1 MRDKHLILK
10 FAVAAVVIPLMAG
23 CATFHQAH
31 VQQVRAEQA
40 ITHYQPPAPPPV
52 VTVTNTPF
60 LLGTVVD
67 VRHAMPAVLR
77 QPVTLV
83 TSSPLSL
90 SEIAAKISSMTGIP
104 VSTDDVA
111 QNSGAERSLPPLPGS
126 GTTTGSLPSNAFLG
140 SSVRHAI
147 TLNYYGP
154 LAGLLDSVAAKN
166 GVWWH
171 FRNGRIVFFRT
182 ETKTFSIPALAWSTK
197 ATGSI
202 VASSGS
208 GGGMGSSE
216 SGMGGAMGGNIGGAG
231 ATTGVNP
238 SMGSSVGG
246 MGASGSAGGSS
257 GTGSTSITNTS
268 HVDVWKGLQKVAQ
281 TVAGKSAQVIA
292 NASTGS
298 ITVTGT
304 PPQVRHVREWIQG
317 LSRRL
322 SQQVAITVHVYDVQI
337 TNEQN
342 YGLNLSGA
350 FQSLGKQY
358 GISVAGV
365 APPTPV
371 SGQAPFSMGAN
382 ILNSATGAMGQW
394 SGSQV
399 AVQALATMGN
409 VSQVFE
415 QSAVTLNG
423 QPAPIQVAQ
432 QVGYLA
438 SSSSTQT
445 ANVGTTSGL
454 MPGTVTTGFTA
465 MFLPRISGG
474 RILLGMNMTISSL
487 ISIQTV
493 SSGGNSIQVP
503 SIASSTFQ
511 QSVSLKPGQTL
522 LLTGFK
528 QHNGQTTHNGV
539 GSPYMPLLGGGA
551 DANTK
556 NQMIAIVITARIL

>member
-1 MRDKHLILK
+1 MRVLRS
-10 FAVAAVVIPLMAG
+10 AVLMAIVGLSG
-23 CATFHQAH
+23 CATFHQAREMRTQAT
-31 VQQVRAEQA
+31 QQMAAE
-40 ITHYQPPAPPPV
+40 HLPPSPPV
-52 VTVTNTPF
+52 VQTVDTPY
-60 LLGTVVD
+60 LLGSMVKVGTP
-67 VRHAMPAVLR
+67 MPAILR
-77 QPVTLV
+77 QTVTLV
-83 TSSPLSL
+83 TASPMTIG
-90 SEIAAKISSMTGIP
+90 EIAAKISSMTGIP
-104 VSTDDVA
+104 VDA
-111 QNSGAERSLPPLPGS
+111 EGLEQSGGVGGSPPSMPFSAGVLPPPPSALLGQAAQSASTPL
-126 GTTTGSLPSNAFLG
+126 SLHYS
-140 SSVRHAI
+140 
-147 TLNYYGP
+147 GP
-154 LAGLLDSVAAKN
+154 LSGLLDAVAAKEC
-166 GVWWH
+166 VWWR
-171 FRNGRIVFFRT
+171 FRDGRIVLFRT
-182 ETKTFSIPALAWSTK
+182 ETKTFQVPALAWSTQ
-197 ATGSI
+197 AMGSI
-202 VASSGS
+202 VAS
-208 GGGMGSSE
+208 
-216 SGMGGAMGGNIGGAG
+216 AG
-231 ATTGVNP
+231 AN
-238 SMGSSVGG
+238 
-246 MGASGSAGGSS
+246 ANGGSS
-257 GTGSTSITNTS
+257 GSGAMPTMGAGTVGGSGGTSSNTSTGSTAIVNSSSVN
-268 HVDVWKGLQKVAQ
+268 VWSGLQKIAQ
-281 TVAGKSAQVIA
+281 TVAGSGAQVIA
-292 NASTGS
+292 DAATGS

-304 PPQVRHVREWIQG
+304 PPQVRHVYEWVQG
-317 LSRRL
+317 LSRQL
-322 SQQVAITVHVYDVQI
+322 SRQVAITVHVYDVQV

-382 ILNSATGAMGQW
+382 ILSSATGAVGQW

-399 AVQALATMGN
+399 AVQALATLGN

-454 MPGTVTTGFTA
+454 IPGTVTTGFTA
-465 MFLPRISGG
+465 MFLPRVVDGK
-474 RILLGMNMTISSL
+474 ILLGMNMTISSL
-487 ISIQTV
+487 LSIQTV

-503 SIASSTFQ
+503 SVASSTFQ

-528 QHNGQTTHNGV
+528 QNNGQTTRNGV

-551 DANTK
+551 DANIK

>member
-1 MRDKHLILK
+1 MRNNTLKIAIKAVILPMLG
-10 FAVAAVVIPLMAG
+10 ATLMAG

-31 VQQVRAEQA
+31 EKQVQTERA
-40 ITHYQPPAPPPV
+40 ITRYQPPKAPPV
-52 VTVTNTPF
+52 VSTVDTPF

-67 VRHAMPAVLR
+67 VRHAIPAVLR
-77 QPVTLV
+77 QSVTLV

-90 SEIAAKISSMTGIP
+90 GEIAAKISSMTGIP
-104 VSTDDVA
+104 VSTDDVD
-111 QNSGAERSLPPLPGS
+111 QNSVAVGSLPPLPGS
-126 GTTTGSLPSNAFLG
+126 GITTGSLPSNAFLG
-140 SSVRHAI
+140 SSGSHAI
-147 TLNYYGP
+147 TLNYHGP

-171 FRNGRIVFFRT
+171 FRNGRIIFFRT
-182 ETKTFSIPALAWSTK
+182 ETKTFSIPALAWSTQ

-208 GGGMGSSE
+208 GGGMSSSG
-216 SGMGGAMGGNIGGAG
+216 SGMGGGIGGVG
-231 ATTGVNP
+231 ATTGVSP

-246 MGASGSAGGSS
+246 MGASGSTGGSS
-257 GTGSTSITNTS
+257 GTGSTSIINTS
-268 HVDVWKGLQKVAQ
+268 HVNVWKGLQKVAQ

-322 SQQVAITVHVYDVQI
+322 SQQVAITVHVYDVQV
-337 TNEQN
+337 THEQN
-342 YGLNLSGA
+342 YGLNLSGL
-350 FQSLGKQY
+350 FNSLGKKY
-358 GISVAGV
+358 GFNVQG
-365 APPTPV
+365 APVPQPV
-371 SGQAPFSMGAN
+371 SGQAPFSLGAS
-382 ILNSATGAMGQW
+382 ILSGATGSMGQFN
-394 SGSQV
+394 GSQI
-399 AVQALATMGN
+399 AVQALATLGN

-445 ANVGTTSGL
+445 ANVGTTNGL

-465 MFLPRISGG
+465 MFLPRISDG

-487 ISIQTV
+487 LGIQTV
-493 SSGGNSIQVP
+493 PSGGNSIQLP

-511 QSVSLKPGQTL
+511 QSVSMKPGQTL

-528 QHNGQTTHNGV
+528 QNNGQTTRNGV